1 MARVLS
7 SLLFVGKS
15 SLLHPQTTQPRPP
28 LPSYPPPMPAT
39 KLRLS
44 RSIIIKSY
52 ALANLIN
59 GISLAAIQI
68 HNDSLPG
75 LGNYYYF

>member
-1 MARVLS
+1 MARTTLS
-7 SLLFVGKS
+7 SLQLFLCMQS
-15 SLLHPQTTQPRPP
+15 HA
-28 LPSYPPPMPAT
+28 PSNTAAHFSAC

-68 HNDSLPG
+68 HGYTRSWSNHLS
-75 LGNYYYF
+75 NYNRSSGAC

>member
-1 MARVLS
+1 MARTTLS
-7 SLLFVGKS
+7 SLQLFLCMQS
-15 SLLHPQTTQPRPP
+15 HA
-28 LPSYPPPMPAT
+28 PSNTAAHFSAC

-68 HNDSLPG
+68 HNDCARARKL
-75 LGNYYYF
+75 LLLLITTRQLH